1 MRHWNTKGAGWAR
14 PSFARGVTHAL
25 VLVAVGLMVGVS
37 SLTVFAAEVTAT
49 RDLAPVTATQELV
62 PEGRAIP
69 KSPADLSL
77 KVGETVFVD
86 DGALKVTLLAITED
100 SRCPKDVMC
109 VWAGQAIV
117 ALHIE
122 LDGADRGERTA
133 RLMPG
138 REGQPDLAAT
148 VDRYTLA
155 LVDLQP
161 YPDRSHPE
169 PTLETVA
176 TLHVATTP

>member
-1 MRHWNTKGAGWAR
+1 MRRWNRLGARWAR

-37 SLTVFAAEVTAT
+37 SLTASASEVTAT
-49 RDLAPVTATQELV
+49 RDLVPATRDLV
-62 PEGRAIP
+62 PMVVEMP
-69 KSPADLSL
+69 QSPADLTL

-86 DGALKVTLLAITED
+86 DGALKVTLLAVTED

-122 LDGADRGERTA
+122 LDGADRGGRTA
-133 RLMPG
+133 KLMPG
-138 REGQPDLAAT
+138 RQGQPDLAAT

-176 TLHVATTP
+176 TLHIATTP